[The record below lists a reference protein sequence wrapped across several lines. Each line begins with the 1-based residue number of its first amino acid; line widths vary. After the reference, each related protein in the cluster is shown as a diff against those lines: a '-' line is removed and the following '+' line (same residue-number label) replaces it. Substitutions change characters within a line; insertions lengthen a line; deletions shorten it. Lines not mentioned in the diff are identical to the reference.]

1 MERRS
6 VAPSVHEVLPVR
18 REHDRREDKA
28 EDHVDDRAGAEGDE
42 GLFAGPGQTAE
53 PSRQADAE
61 KAENESSGAKV
72 LDRSNQ
78 SRHSQL
84 VVIGKAV
91 AAGHRRY

>member
-61 KAENESSGAKV
+61 KQKMKAQV
-72 LDRSNQ
+72 RRS
-78 SRHSQL
+78 L
-84 VVIGKAV
+84 IGPTR
-91 AAGHRRY
+91 AGTASLL